1 MSAEYEKTRIYAME
15 QALKNMVGMMQDSG
29 ADIRIAMSDF
39 GDLDSHEFDDVIIDE
54 SIADKPFFDVDYNNA
69 FRRSHATDQYVNYSE
84 FSNYLNFPMKTGDNE
99 VTAYTIANS
108 KFNLANPSYTSHI
121 GDDDKIVL
129 TYSDIWGSDGV
140 IRGKYFY
147 YNTNQMPVKI
157 DMTGSVEG
165 TLRSDNVK
173 TYYDTNEEAKLT
185 YINYLGNSCTQ
196 SVDTPKYPWITYP
209 DGSLVNDKYV
219 EATDDPNEFVLT
231 LEAYAQGEIR
241 NLTKPADIVLVLDAV
256 LAEYEVDAATTAA
269 DISAFLNKLHRLE
282 IL

>member
-1 MSAEYEKTRIYAME
+1 M
-15 QALKNMVGMMQDSG
+15 
-29 ADIRIAMSDF
+29 
-39 GDLDSHEFDDVIIDE
+39 
-54 SIADKPFFDVDYNNA
+54 
-69 FRRSHATDQYVNYSE
+69 
-84 FSNYLNFPMKTGDNE
+84 TGDG
-99 VTAYTIANS
+99 VLDYTVPGET
-108 KFNLANPSYTSHI
+108 FLW
-121 GDDDKIVL
+121 VV
-129 TYSDIWGSDGV
+129 GV
-140 IRGKYFY
+140 IGKTEMVFAYQAY
-147 YNTNQMPVKI
+147 L
-157 DMTGSVEG
+157 TGSVEG

-241 NLTKPADIVLVLDAV
+241 NLTKPADIVLVPDAV
-256 LAEYEVDAATTAA
+256 LAEYEVDAATAAA

>member
-1 MSAEYEKTRIYAME
+1 MYESKWKKSMAAHRFPCAVPGD
-15 QALKNMVGMMQDSG
+15 APVLPACNG
-29 ADIRIAMSDF
+29 AGGG
-39 GDLDSHEFDDVIIDE
+39 GD
-54 SIADKPFFDVDYNNA
+54 
-69 FRRSHATDQYVNYSE
+69 
-84 FSNYLNFPMKTGDNE
+84 
-99 VTAYTIANS
+99 YTVPGET
-108 KFNLANPSYTSHI
+108 FLW
-121 GDDDKIVL
+121 VV
-129 TYSDIWGSDGV
+129 GV
-140 IRGKYFY
+140 IGKTEMVFEYQAY
-147 YNTNQMPVKI
+147 L
-157 DMTGSVEG
+157 TGSVEG

-256 LAEYEVDAATTAA
+256 LAEYEVDAATAAA